1 VPSARLGPGTEA
13 RLYMM
18 RWFSGLISSLAALLV
33 LGGWAHVD
41 AITVYPIDRAE
52 ILAGARFDLKVEF
65 DRVIPASD
73 AQVMVNGERYTTVLG
88 RPGRFVAKEDGV
100 EASALIVRDVSL
112 AKPGLYTVT
121 AGDGAGSMTVR
132 WEVYATGP
140 RRARNVILFI
150 GDGMSATHRTAARI
164 LTKGL
169 AEGRYHGT
177 LAMDAMPNMALLGTA
192 GVDSIITDSANSASA
207 YTTGHK
213 SSVNALGVYADRTP
227 DTLDDPRV
235 ETLTSLV
242 KRKTRMAVGVVTN
255 TEVEDATPAAMVAH
269 TRRRSDYDPIV
280 RMFHDSGVDVLMG
293 GGAAHF
299 LPRSSPGSRRKDDVD
314 YVAKFRAD
322 GYAVVTSEV
331 EMKAA
336 SSDPATRRVLGLFHP
351 GNMDGV
357 LDRKF
362 LKKGTVERYPNQ
374 PDLVDMLK
382 SALAVL
388 ARHDEGFVLMVESG
402 LIDKYSHPLD
412 WERAVMDT
420 IMLDRAVAA
429 AKEFAGDRDDTL
441 ILVTADHSHGLA
453 LVGTIDDG
461 ATGVQMRDKVGV
473 YEKAGFPGYP
483 PANDQGYP
491 DRVDVSKR
499 LAVFFA
505 AFPDY
510 YETFRP
516 KTDGPFVPAV
526 EGADKAYVAN
536 EKYRDVPGAVLRIG
550 NLPRNAPQGVHTGE
564 DVVLTAS
571 GPGAERVRGF
581 LDNTAVF
588 RIIVNALG
596 LGQESQR

>member
-1 VPSARLGPGTEA
+1 MVNVRLLA
-13 RLYMM
+13 ILA
-18 RWFSGLISSLAALLV
+18 LIV
-33 LGGWAHVD
+33 LGGWTRVE

-52 ILAGARFDLKVEF
+52 ILAGSRFDLKIEF
-65 DRVIPASD
+65 DRVIPASE
-73 AQVMVNGERYTTVLG
+73 ARVTINGEEHGAVLG
-88 RPGRFVAKEDGV
+88 QTGRFVPKEDGV
-100 EASALIVRDVSL
+100 EASALIVRDVAL
-112 AKPGLYTVT
+112 TKPGRYTVT
-121 AGDGAGSMTVR
+121 AVDGATTATVQ
-132 WEVYATGP
+132 WEVYATGS

-164 LTKGL
+164 LSKGL
-169 AEGRYHGT
+169 TEGRYHGG
-177 LAMDAMPNMALLGTA
+177 LAMDAMPHMALVGTA

-227 DTLDDPRV
+227 DTMDDPRV

-280 RMFHDSGVDVLMG
+280 GMFHDSKVDVLMG

-314 YVAKFRAD
+314 YVAKFRASSH
-322 GYAVVTSEV
+322 AVVTTDA

-336 SSDPATRRVLGLFHP
+336 SADPATQRMLGLFHP

-362 LKKGTVERYPNQ
+362 LRKGTVERYPDQ
-374 PDLVDMLK
+374 PDLVDMLR
-382 SALAVL
+382 SALTVL
-388 ARHDEGFVLMVESG
+388 ARHDDGFVLMVESG
-402 LIDKYSHPLD
+402 LIDKFSHPLD

-429 AKEFAGDRDDTL
+429 AQEFAGSRDDTL

-453 LVGTIDDG
+453 LVGTIDDSRPE
-461 ATGVQMRDKVGV
+461 AQMRDKVGV
-473 YEKAGFPGYP
+473 YDKAGFPAYPTPNAEGYP
-483 PANDQGYP
+483 E
-491 DRVDVSKR
+491 RIDVSKR
-499 LAVFFA
+499 LAVFFS

-526 EGADKAYVAN
+526 EGADKNYAAN
-536 EKYRDVPGAVLRIG
+536 EKYRDVPGAVLRTG

-571 GPGAERVRGF
+571 GPGAEQVRGF

-588 RIIVNALG
+588 RIMVNALG
-596 LGQESQR
+596 LGVENPR

>member
-1 VPSARLGPGTEA
+1 MVGVRRAVILA
-13 RLYMM
+13 
-18 RWFSGLISSLAALLV
+18 LIV
-33 LGGWAHVD
+33 LGGWARAE
-41 AITVYPIDRAE
+41 AISVYPIDRAE
-52 ILAGARFDLKVEF
+52 ILAGSRFDLKIEF
-65 DRVIPASD
+65 DRIIPASQ
-73 AQVMVNGERYTTVLG
+73 ARVTINGAELATVLG
-88 RPGRFVAKEDGV
+88 QAGRFVPKEDGA
-100 EASALIVRDVSL
+100 EASALIVRDVAL
-112 AKPGLYTVT
+112 TKPGSYIVT
-121 AGDGAGSMTVR
+121 AGDGAATATVR

-164 LTKGL
+164 LSKGL
-169 AEGRYHGT
+169 TEGRYHGV
-177 LAMDAMPNMALLGTA
+177 LAMDAMPHMALVGTA

-280 RMFHDSGVDVLMG
+280 TMFYDSGVDVLMG

-314 YVAKFRAD
+314 YVAKFRAS
-322 GYAVVTSEV
+322 GHAVVTNSA
-331 EMKAA
+331 EMKTASAA
-336 SSDPATRRVLGLFHP
+336 PGTQRMLGLFHP

-362 LKKGTVERYPNQ
+362 LRKGTVDRYPDQ
-374 PDLVDMLK
+374 PDLVDMLR
-382 SALAVL
+382 SALTVL
-388 ARHDEGFVLMVESG
+388 ARHDDGFVLMVESG
-402 LIDKYSHPLD
+402 LIDKFSHPID

-429 AKEFAGDRDDTL
+429 AQEFAGSRDDTL

-453 LVGTIDDG
+453 LVGTIDDDRP
-461 ATGVQMRDKVGV
+461 ADQMRDKVGV
-473 YEKAGFPGYP
+473 YDKAGFPAYPAPNAEGYP
-483 PANDQGYP
+483 E
-491 DRVDVSKR
+491 RIDVSKR
-499 LAVFFA
+499 LAVFFS

-516 KTDGPFVPAV
+516 KTDAPFVPAV
-526 EGADKAYVAN
+526 EGADKNYVAN
-536 EKYRDVPGAVLRIG
+536 DKYRDVPGAVLRTG

-571 GPGAERVRGF
+571 GPGAEHVRGF

-588 RIIVNALG
+588 RIIANALG
-596 LGQESQR
+596 LGEETPR